1 MHDLY
6 YIIWWRKKFPVL
18 SKEKPGSHHHRRKH
32 FDKFSIKFSKPMPFF
47 FFLVTPIF
55 PVSWSE
61 SVTCKMLGIFW
72 KNPSLPEFNS
82 ITEHTTVYFD
92 FTGPAKSASTTKWLL
107 WITSFNSIYI
117 HVLLLK
123 NMEGSQR
130 SQFKDNFQVNIE

>member
-1 MHDLY
+1 MI
-6 YIIWWRKKFPVL
+6 YIISYDGEKSFLFCQKKSLVLITTEGNTLISFLLSFPNRCL
-18 SKEKPGSHHHRRKH
+18 
-32 FDKFSIKFSKPMPFF
+32 FF